1 MNFEVRQYEL
11 GLQFRALLPE
21 TEADAFRLCRYYY
34 YFVISAEGE
43 PSADIRARDR
53 RSATRV
59 RADEPATRVRTVVRP
74 TDAPASI
81 SSIILAV

>member
-43 PSADIRARDR
+43 PSAVISVRAR
-53 RSATRV
+53 
-59 RADEPATRVRTVVRP
+59 
-74 TDAPASI
+74 
-81 SSIILAV
+81 